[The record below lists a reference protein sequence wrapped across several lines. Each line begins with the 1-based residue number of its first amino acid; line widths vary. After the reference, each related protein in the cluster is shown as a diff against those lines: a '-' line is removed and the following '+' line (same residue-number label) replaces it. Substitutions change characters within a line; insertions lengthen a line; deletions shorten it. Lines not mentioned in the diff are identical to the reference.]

1 MLIAKSYQKGGKKPL
16 IKQLKAL
23 EKVIIKVF
31 FNFLKWVDC

>member
-1 MLIAKSYQKGGKKPL
+1 MKKIMLIVKSYQKEKKHL

-31 FNFLKWVDC
+31 F